1 MIRKKRVAV
10 LGATGSIGKS
20 TVDVLRSGKND
31 FEPVLFS
38 CHRNTAGLLALAKEY
53 PGAALVVSGAEDGV
67 PGFAEFARSK
77 TYFGRE
83 GLLRSIA
90 ECGAGIVV
98 NGIAGAAGLE
108 PSLAVLET
116 GADLALANKE
126 TIVMAGELVFGL
138 ARRNKARIIPVDSEH
153 SAVFSLLEAYGR
165 DRIAEILLTASGGP
179 FRKKSR
185 EELERITPEEALNHP
200 TWNMGPKITIDSA
213 TLANK
218 GLEVIEAAELFGM
231 SAEQIKVVV
240 HPQSIVHSMIRL
252 RDGAVYAQLS
262 RPDIRLPIRN
272 ALYYPEIT
280 PCSFGFLDFD
290 SLTLEFEKPD
300 YGRFPMLPLAYE
312 TSARGGMYPAIYN
325 AANEAAVSAFTESRA
340 GFSDIPRVVSSVLR
354 SDWNFGA
361 ALSGADSAETLRAI
375 LETDRL
381 AREKAEEF
389 ILERIRC

>member
-1 MIRKKRVAV
+1 MIQKKKVAV

-20 TVDVLRSGKND
+20 TLDVLRSGRDN

-38 CHRNTAGLLALAKEY
+38 CHRNTAGLLAIAKEF
-53 PGAALVVSGAEDGV
+53 PGAALAVSGIENGG
-67 PGFAEFARSK
+67 PGSAEFARSK
-77 TYFGRE
+77 AYFGRE

-126 TIVMAGELVFGL
+126 TMVMAGELVFSL
-138 ARRNKARIIPVDSEH
+138 AKRNKARIIPVDSEH
-153 SAVFSLLEAYGR
+153 SAVFSLLEAHGR

-179 FRKKSR
+179 FRKKPR
-185 EELERITPEEALNHP
+185 EELEHITPKEALNHP

-218 GLEVIEAAELFGM
+218 GLEVIEAAELFNLGI
-231 SAEQIKVVV
+231 EQIKVVV
-240 HPQSIVHSMIRL
+240 HPQSIVHSMVRL
-252 RDGAVYAQLS
+252 KDGAVYAQLS
-262 RPDIRLPIRN
+262 RPDIRLPIHN

-280 PCSFGFLDFD
+280 PCSFGLLDLD
-290 SLTLEFEKPD
+290 SLVLEFEKPD
-300 YGRFPMLPLAYE
+300 YDRFPMLPLAYE

-325 AANEAAVSAFTESRA
+325 AANEAAVSAFTENRA
-340 GFSDIPRVVSSVLR
+340 SFSDIPRIVTSVLH
-354 SDWNFGA
+354 SGWNFTAPPPGA
-361 ALSGADSAETLRAI
+361 GSAEILSAI

-381 AREKAEEF
+381 AREKAENY
-389 ILERIRC
+389 ILETIRC

>member
-1 MIRKKRVAV
+1 
-10 LGATGSIGKS
+10 
-20 TVDVLRSGKND
+20 VLRSGKND

-53 PGAALVVSGAEDGV
+53 PGAALAVSGADGRG

-83 GLLRSIA
+83 GLLCSIA
-90 ECGAGIVV
+90 ECGADVVV

-108 PSLAVLET
+108 PSLSVLEA

-126 TIVMAGELVFGL
+126 TVVMAGELVFSV
-138 ARRNKARIIPVDSEH
+138 ARRNKVRIIPVDSEH
-153 SAVFSLLEAYGR
+153 SAVFSLMEAHGR

-179 FRKKSR
+179 FRKKTQ
-185 EELERITPEEALNHP
+185 EELDRISPQEALNHP

-218 GLEVIEAAELFGM
+218 GLEVIEAAELFGLDTG
-231 SAEQIKVVV
+231 QIKVVV
-240 HPQSIVHSMIRL
+240 HPQSIVHSMARL
-252 RDGAVYAQLS
+252 KDGAVYAQLS
-262 RPDIRLPIRN
+262 RPDIRLPIHN
-272 ALYYPEIT
+272 ALYYPATT

-300 YGRFPMLPLAYE
+300 HGRFPMLPLAYE
-312 TSARGGMYPAIYN
+312 TSARGGMYPAVYN
-325 AANEAAVSAFTESRA
+325 AANEVAVAAFTENRA
-340 GFSDIPRVVSSVLR
+340 GFSDIPRIVSSVLH
-354 SDWNFGA
+354 SGWNFDAPFPGT
-361 ALSGADSAETLRAI
+361 DSAETLRAI

-381 AREKAEEF
+381 AREKAENY
-389 ILERIRC
+389 ILETIRC

>member
-1 MIRKKRVAV
+1 MIKKKRVAV

-20 TVDVLRSGKND
+20 TMDVLRSGKDD

-38 CHRNTAGLLALAKEY
+38 CHRKTAALLALAKEY
-53 PGAALVVSGAEDGV
+53 PGAALAVSGLD
-67 PGFAEFARSK
+67 PGGPGCGEFSRSK

-126 TIVMAGELVFGL
+126 TMVMAGELVFSM
-138 ARRNKARIIPVDSEH
+138 ARRSKARIIPVDSEH
-153 SAVFSLLEAYGR
+153 SAVFSLLEAHGK
-165 DRIAEILLTASGGP
+165 DRVAEILLTASGGP
-179 FRKKSR
+179 FRKKPR
-185 EELERITPEEALNHP
+185 EELGHITLKEALNHP

-218 GLEVIEAAELFGM
+218 GLEAIEAAELFNMDIGR
-231 SAEQIKVVV
+231 IKVVV
-240 HPQSIVHSMIRL
+240 HPQSIVHSMVRL
-252 RDGAVYAQLS
+252 KDGAVYAQLS
-262 RPDIRLPIRN
+262 RPDIRLPIHN
-272 ALYYPEIT
+272 ALYYPDIT

-290 SLTLEFEKPD
+290 SLCLEFEKPD
-300 YGRFPMLPLAYE
+300 YDRFPMLPLAYE

-325 AANEAAVSAFTESRA
+325 AANEVAVSAFTENRA
-340 GFSDIPRVVSSVLR
+340 GFSDIPRIATSVL
-354 SDWNFGA
+354 NGA
-361 ALSGADSAETLRAI
+361 WDFAPPFPGAGSAETLRAI
-375 LETDRL
+375 LETDRI
-381 AREKAEEF
+381 ARERAENY
-389 ILERIRC
+389 ILETIRC